1 MSSANRNNSKAGGD
15 AGFAPRCSATAQQSP
30 VEGAWFVR
38 DDPSKHLVEL
48 CEHIILTNALQR
60 QLIEEVILTLNRVN
74 SGSQQ
79 LESNS
84 APAEEFHQQISYGT
98 RSSAGRRWSL
108 RTSLQPSDALRAGMP
123 TAKPCQRLP
132 AKGRL
137 CHLMQSRCRL
147 TVGPNGDFP
156 IHRQQPPCHTFTK
169 KPHLKKEKT
178 RWI

>member
-1 MSSANRNNSKAGGD
+1 MFDSTAMSSANRNNSKAGGD

-74 SGSQQ
+74 SGNQQ

-98 RSSAGRRWSL
+98 
-108 RTSLQPSDALRAGMP
+108 DHLRAGAGACELVCSQAMLFELGCLLLNH
-123 TAKPCQRLP
+123 ARGCQQKDDP
-132 AKGRL
+132 A
-137 CHLMQSRCRL
+137 
-147 TVGPNGDFP
+147 T
-156 IHRQQPPCHTFTK
+156 
-169 KPHLKKEKT
+169 
-178 RWI
+178 

>member
-1 MSSANRNNSKAGGD
+1 MFDSTAMSSANRNNSKAGGD

-30 VEGAWFVR
+30 EEGAWFGR

-74 SGSQQ
+74 SGNQQ

-98 RSSAGRRWSL
+98 
-108 RTSLQPSDALRAGMP
+108 DHLRAGAGACELVCSQAMLFELGCLLLNH
-123 TAKPCQRLP
+123 ARGCQQKDDP
-132 AKGRL
+132 A
-137 CHLMQSRCRL
+137 
-147 TVGPNGDFP
+147 T
-156 IHRQQPPCHTFTK
+156 
-169 KPHLKKEKT
+169 
-178 RWI
+178 

>member
-30 VEGAWFVR
+30 VEGAWFGR
-38 DDPSKHLVEL
+38 DDPSKHLVAL

-74 SGSQQ
+74 SGNQQ

-98 RSSAGRRWSL
+98 
-108 RTSLQPSDALRAGMP
+108 DHLRAGAGACELVCSQAMLFELGCLLLNH
-123 TAKPCQRLP
+123 ARGCQQKDDP
-132 AKGRL
+132 A
-137 CHLMQSRCRL
+137 
-147 TVGPNGDFP
+147 T
-156 IHRQQPPCHTFTK
+156 
-169 KPHLKKEKT
+169 
-178 RWI
+178 

>member
-1 MSSANRNNSKAGGD
+1 MFDSTAMSSANRNNSKASSD

-30 VEGAWFVR
+30 VEGAWFGR

-74 SGSQQ
+74 SGKQQ

-98 RSSAGRRWSL
+98 
-108 RTSLQPSDALRAGMP
+108 DHLRAGAGACELVCSQAMLFELG
-123 TAKPCQRLP
+123 CLLLNH
-132 AKGRL
+132 AKG
-137 CHLMQSRCRL
+137 C
-147 TVGPNGDFP
+147 
-156 IHRQQPPCHTFTK
+156 QQKDDPAT
-169 KPHLKKEKT
+169 
-178 RWI
+178 

>member
-1 MSSANRNNSKAGGD
+1 MFDSTAMSSANRNNSKAGGD

-30 VEGAWFVR
+30 VEGAWFGR

-79 LESNS
+79 LERNS

-98 RSSAGRRWSL
+98 
-108 RTSLQPSDALRAGMP
+108 DHLRAGAGACELVCSQAMLFELGCLLLNH
-123 TAKPCQRLP
+123 ARGCQQKDDS
-132 AKGRL
+132 A
-137 CHLMQSRCRL
+137 
-147 TVGPNGDFP
+147 T
-156 IHRQQPPCHTFTK
+156 
-169 KPHLKKEKT
+169 
-178 RWI
+178 